1 MNKES
6 SRVTTTKVMEHIKSN
21 KENNIPPGPASQA
34 LFARM
39 KECIGTPN
47 YAGLYGIGIKSGLGS
62 YIVDLDDNVYLDCL
76 AGASANILGYNVGSI
91 SETYCQQAGT
101 MHHSCF
107 PYSFNNAAIEL
118 AEKLCTLTPG
128 DFPKRVMLGLSGS
141 DGNGGAIQAMRKFT
155 GRLSII
161 HFKNAWHGST
171 GLSQSASCFGDK
183 NVGILPKSKRFLEL
197 PYPTSQPA
205 ANKALDQVELWLK
218 SGEVGGLIAEPIQ
231 GDSGIHLPASGFFFE
246 VAQLLKRYNALL
258 IIDEVQSG
266 MGRTG
271 TWWAIEQENVIP
283 DLLVSAKGLSAG
295 YAPISAVI
303 GRADVINSLDSAQ
316 QVFTYSG
323 HPPSS
328 AAAHAVLN
336 YIEANNLVQHNKET
350 GQLLLAGLQTIKAKY
365 PEVVLDVR
373 GRGLMIGAEIN
384 RRLNRIAGKIFAT
397 RSMEK
402 GVYFGYFG
410 LNAEVIRIEPP
421 FVIKTKE
428 VEKILAVFEEV
439 ASEMQSN
446 LIPEHTYE
454 NVHKYSQGIGIG

>member
-1 MNKES
+1 MHNNTMKQN
-6 SRVTTTKVMEHIKSN
+6 TK
-21 KENNIPPGPASQA
+21 NNIPPGPASQA

-39 KECIGTPN
+39 RNCIGAPN
-47 YAGLYGIGIKSGLGS
+47 YAGLYGIGLKSGSGP
-62 YIVDLDDNVYLDCL
+62 YVVDLDDNVYLDCL
-76 AGASANILGYNVGSI
+76 AGASANILGYNVEDI
-91 SETYCQQAGT
+91 AETYCQQAGM

-107 PYSFNNAAIEL
+107 PYSLNSAAIEL
-118 AEKLCTLTPG
+118 AEKLCILTPG

-155 GRLSII
+155 GRLSTI

-183 NVGILPKSKRFLEL
+183 NIGIYPKSRRFLEL
-197 PYPTSQPA
+197 PYPTSWPA
-205 ANKALDQVELWLK
+205 ADKALEQIELWLK

-231 GDSGIHLPASGFFFE
+231 GDSGVHLPASGFFFE
-246 VAQLLKRYNALL
+246 VAQLLKSYRALL
-258 IIDEVQSG
+258 IIDEVQTG

-271 TWWAIEQENVIP
+271 TWWAIEHENVIP
-283 DLLVSAKGLSAG
+283 DLLVCAKGLSAG

-303 GRADVINSLDSAQ
+303 GRADVINSLASAQ

-323 HPPSS
+323 HPPSA

-336 YIEANNLVQHNKET
+336 YIETNNLVQHNKEIGQRLLT
-350 GQLLLAGLQTIKAKY
+350 GLDVIRAKY
-365 PEVVLDVR
+365 PDVVLDVR

-384 RRLNRIAGKIFAT
+384 KRLSRIAGKVFAT

-410 LNAEVIRIEPP
+410 LEAEVIRIEPP
-421 FVIKTKE
+421 FVIKDKE

-439 ASEMQSN
+439 AYEMQN
-446 LIPEHTYE
+446 HLIPEHTYE
-454 NVHKYSQGIGIG
+454 NVHKYSQGIG

>member
-1 MNKES
+1 MKES
-6 SRVTTTKVMEHIKSN
+6 
-21 KENNIPPGPASQA
+21 
-34 LFARM
+34 
-39 KECIGTPN
+39 IGTPN
-47 YAGLYGIGIKSGLGS
+47 YAGLYGIGMKAGSGPYL
-62 YIVDLDDNVYLDCL
+62 VDLDDNVYLDCL
-76 AGASANILGYNVGSI
+76 AGASANILGYNVGNI
-91 SETYCQQAGT
+91 AEAYCQTASL

-107 PYSFNNAAIEL
+107 PYSPNTYAVEL

-141 DGNGGAIQAMRKFT
+141 DGNGGAISAMRKFT

-183 NVGILPKSKRFLEL
+183 NIGIYPKSNRFLEL
-197 PYPTSQPA
+197 PYPTSQVA
-205 ANKALDQVELWLK
+205 SSKALQQIEIWLK
-218 SGEVGGLIAEPIQ
+218 SGEVGGMIAEPIQ
-231 GDSGIHLPASGFFFE
+231 GDSGIHLPVNDFFPE
-246 VAQLLKRYNALL
+246 VARLLKQYRALL

-271 TWWAIEQENVIP
+271 TWWAIEQEGVVP
-283 DLLVSAKGLSAG
+283 DLLVCAKGLSAG

-328 AAAHAVLN
+328 AAAHAVIN
-336 YIEANNLVQHNKET
+336 YIETNNLIQRNAESGK
-350 GQLLLAGLQTIKAKY
+350 LLLSGLNKIRAKY

-384 RRLNRIAGKIFAT
+384 RRCNRIAGKVFAT

-410 LNAEVIRIEPP
+410 LHAEVIRIEPP
-421 FVIKTKE
+421 FIINSDEIKVI
-428 VEKILAVFEEV
+428 LDVFEDV
-439 ASEMQSN
+439 AYEMDNN
-446 LIPEHTYE
+446 LIPEHTFE
-454 NVHKYSQGIGIG
+454 NAQKYSQGIGCG